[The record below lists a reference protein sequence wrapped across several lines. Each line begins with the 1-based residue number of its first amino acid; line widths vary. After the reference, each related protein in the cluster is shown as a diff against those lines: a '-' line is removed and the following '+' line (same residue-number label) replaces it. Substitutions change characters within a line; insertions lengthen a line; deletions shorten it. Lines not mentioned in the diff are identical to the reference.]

1 MISHE
6 HKCIFIHIPKCA
18 GTSIEKALGH
28 LDGHEGRNGQDHRS
42 IRLIQQPYIG
52 PAVFK
57 SKENIVEFL
66 RRQKHNH
73 INKVH
78 NPNNK
83 LVVNREQ
90 FAEYFKFTIVRNP
103 WTRAYSWYKN
113 VTRDKFHMDELGVTP
128 DISFEDFLKRFA
140 GHGKLKPQLYWL
152 QDYQGNLPMDFIGRF
167 ENLAQD
173 AATAF
178 DKMGLSDI
186 SLPHELNGTT
196 ENYAQFYDEA
206 TDKIIRN
213 VFAQEIERFS
223 YVLE

>member
-1 MISHE
+1 
-6 HKCIFIHIPKCA
+6 
-18 GTSIEKALGH
+18 
-28 LDGHEGRNGQDHRS
+28 
-42 IRLIQQPYIG
+42 
-52 PAVFK
+52 
-57 SKENIVEFL
+57 
-66 RRQKHNH
+66 
-73 INKVH
+73 
-78 NPNNK
+78 
-83 LVVNREQ
+83 
-90 FAEYFKFTIVRNP
+90 
-103 WTRAYSWYKN
+103 
-113 VTRDKFHMDELGVTP
+113 
-128 DISFEDFLKRFA
+128 
-140 GHGKLKPQLYWL
+140 
-152 QDYQGNLPMDFIGRF
+152 MDFIGRF